1 MGAVR
6 GNWHPSSRMLVTEEA
21 MSSSAV
27 LTAAWLERRTRLE
40 RSLHDGA
47 QQQLLALQ
55 IAIVEAS
62 LPKSQTPWTE
72 VARSIRTRLDGSIAE
87 IVSLAED
94 NAPCDFIEG
103 DGLGSLRR
111 LAAASVLNVT
121 CAVMDPVPAGSWERL
136 AFDVCAEALHNAAT
150 SGQAS
155 AALIELTHENRLHAV
170 GVGLVATVEITDN
183 GIGGAKLVAGRGL
196 DSLRGRLAAA
206 GASLTV
212 GTPELGAKHGWS
224 GSSVCARIPFE
235 ATLSTELTA
244 QRGTA
249 EQSGAGS
256 AVLTERRIRSLDRM
270 VSNRLAQTAL
280 DPLTSARSLLET
292 LDDQVGEHN
301 RSQSLRAMAALVD
314 EASVELREAVR
325 RLRSWTPEDPSLSLE
340 DLLNDAARRTQV
352 KLTAVLD
359 GEPAPSSTAVVVD
372 LVEETMFGLGAGA
385 EVSVGVRRRA
395 GMHRVRIRFDGSL
408 PPATVAVMEELAR
421 SIGSELTL
429 ASAAAT
435 STSISSKR
443 ISLEVP

>member
-1 MGAVR
+1 MTEAVMR
-6 GNWHPSSRMLVTEEA
+6 
-21 MSSSAV
+21 SSAT

-72 VARSIRTRLDGSIAE
+72 VARSIRTRIDGSIAE
-87 IVSLAED
+87 IASLAED
-94 NAPCDFIEG
+94 NAPCDFVEG

-111 LAAASVLNVT
+111 LAAASVLDVT
-121 CAVMDPVPAGSWERL
+121 CALMDPVPAGSWERPS
-136 AFDVCAEALHNAAT
+136 FDVCAEALNNAAT
-150 SGQAS
+150 SGQAT
-155 AALIELTHENRLHAV
+155 AALISLTYEDRSDREGSGFAI
-170 GVGLVATVEITDN
+170 TVEITDN
-183 GIGGAKLVAGRGL
+183 GIGGAKLVPGRGL

-212 GTPELGAKHGWS
+212 GTPEFGAKHGWS
-224 GSSVCARIPFE
+224 GSSVRAMVPFE
-235 ATLSTELTA
+235 ATLSTALTA

-256 AVLTERRIRSLDRM
+256 AALTERRIRSLDRM
-270 VSNRLAQTAL
+270 VSNRLARTAL
-280 DPLTSARSLLET
+280 DPLTSARNLLET
-292 LDDQVGEHN
+292 IDDNVGEHN
-301 RSQSLRAMAALVD
+301 RPQGIKVIAALVD
-314 EASVELREAVR
+314 EASMELREAVR

-340 DLLNDAARRTQV
+340 DLLNDAARRSHAR
-352 KLTAVLD
+352 LTAVLD

-372 LVEETMFGLGAGA
+372 LVEETMFGLGGGA

-395 GMHRVRIRFDGSL
+395 GTHRVRIRFDGSL
-408 PPATVAVMEELAR
+408 PAATVAVMEELAR

-429 ASAAAT
+429 ASAASPA
-435 STSISSKR
+435 SSISATR